1 MKKQLIFGIDPSSR
15 KLAVVYG
22 VLGQEDKTKFK
33 TKKLP
38 QEKPESCS
46 IAYSWIKGLLESVAE
61 DESADLKEIYVFVEL
76 PVLGRGGAGSTIP
89 QAQINGALLGGA
101 FSAGVN
107 VIPVNN
113 VRVKKEVIGK
123 GNANKDGIKEWLS
136 VAWSSMYNQVH
147 ADQDLCDASMIY
159 TYGKRVV
166 QLRDKIVQ
174 NKTLDGMMVK
184 RKTTTTELE

>member
-1 MKKQLIFGIDPSSR
+1 MTLIYGIDPSSR

-22 VLGQEDKTKFK
+22 VLGKENESKFL

-38 QEKPESCS
+38 QEKPEACS
-46 IAYSWIKGLLESVAE
+46 LAYEWIKGLLESTKGDTSVK
-61 DESADLKEIYVFVEL
+61 DIYVFIEL

-89 QAQINGALLGGA
+89 QAQINGALLAGA
-101 FSAGVN
+101 FSTGAN

-113 VRVKKEVIGK
+113 VRAKKEVIGK
-123 GNANKDGIKEWLS
+123 GNANKDAIKDWLS
-136 VAWSSMYNQVH
+136 VAWEGMYKQV
-147 ADQDLCDASMIY
+147 ANDQDLCDSAMIY
-159 TYGKRVV
+159 TYGKQVV
-166 QLRDKIVQ
+166 QLRERIVQ